1 LLIDA
6 IKETIALRT
15 SSFDVTPAVAIFTE
29 PVVADWPDELDNAIE
44 NE

>member
-15 SSFDVTPAVAIFTE
+15 SSF
-29 PVVADWPDELDNAIE
+29 VVADPPVDTLYATDVAAATVGKLTTAL
-44 NE
+44 

>member
-15 SSFDVTPAVAIFTE
+15 SAFDTAVD
-29 PVVADWPDELDNAIE
+29 PVPTLYATDAAASTVGKLTTAL
-44 NE
+44 

>member
-15 SSFDVTPAVAIFTE
+15 S
-29 PVVADWPDELDNAIE
+29 AIE
-44 NE
+44 TAVDDDLTEYETVFTARSVAALT